1 MSITDDG
8 EYGQKQ
14 IDFLE
19 LIWGKGFLSPG
30 GTAEVD
36 LVVEGLN
43 LSGLHI
49 LDIGCGCG
57 GAIFHLIE
65 KHDVAHAIGIDIE
78 PLVITRAKV
87 LSDKYNLNEKT
98 KFEEVT
104 PGPLPFP
111 DQHFDMVFSKDAFL
125 HIPDKETLM
134 ADISRVLKPH
144 GLVAASDWMRLD
156 DNPPSQVMQDYIAA
170 EGLDMHMCSLD
181 RYSQALTS
189 AGFIDIKRHD
199 RNAWYLDL
207 AKQEWEAMTTE
218 PMRSEIVSC
227 IGEKEADET
236 AAIWRKMIGV
246 LEIGEHRPGHFR
258 AQKKTKF

>member
-1 MSITDDG
+1 LSITDDG

-36 LVVEGLN
+36 LVVDGLD
-43 LSGLHI
+43 LSWLNI

-57 GAIFHLIE
+57 GAVFHLIK
-65 KHDVAHAIGIDIE
+65 KHGAASAIGIDIE
-78 PLVITRAKV
+78 PLVIARATQ
-87 LSDKYNLNEKT
+87 LSSDYDLTDKAR
-98 KFEEVT
+98 FELVK
-104 PGPLPFP
+104 PGKLPFP
-111 DQHFDMVFSKDAFL
+111 HQHFDMVFSKDAFL

-134 ADISRVLKPH
+134 ADIARVLKPN
-144 GLVAASDWMRLD
+144 GLIAASDWMRLD
-156 DNPPSQVMQDYIAA
+156 DNPPSQVMQDYIEA

-181 RYSQALTS
+181 RYSKALTA
-189 AGFIDIKRHD
+189 AGFTNIERQD

-207 AKQEWEAMTTE
+207 AEQEWQSMTTE
-218 PMRSEIVSC
+218 PMRSQVVAC
-227 IGEKEADET
+227 IGEAEATET
-236 AAIWRKMIGV
+236 SNIWRQMIGV

-258 AQKKTKF
+258 ATKKS

>member
-19 LIWGKGFLSPG
+19 LIWGQGFLSPG

-36 LVVEGLN
+36 LVIEGLD

-57 GAIFHLIE
+57 GAVFHLLK
-65 KHDVAHAIGIDIE
+65 KHGAASAIGIDIE
-78 PLVITRAKV
+78 PLVISRATE
-87 LSDKYNLNEKT
+87 LANQYNLGDKAT
-98 KFEEVT
+98 FQVVT
-104 PGPLPFP
+104 PGKLPFP
-111 DQHFDMVFSKDAFL
+111 DQHFDMIFSKDAFL
-125 HIPDKETLM
+125 HIPDKESLM
-134 ADISRVLKPH
+134 IDIARVLKPK
-144 GLVAASDWMRLD
+144 GMIAASDWMRLD
-156 DNPPSQVMQDYIAA
+156 DNPPSQVMLDYIAA

-181 RYSQALTS
+181 RYSNALS
-189 AGFIDIKRHD
+189 AAGFSHIERQD

-207 AKQEWEAMTTE
+207 AKQEWLSMTTE
-218 PMRSEIVSC
+218 PMLSQVVAC
-227 IGEKEADET
+227 IGETEANET
-236 AAIWRKMIGV
+236 SEIWRKMIGV

-258 AQKKTKF
+258 AAKIN